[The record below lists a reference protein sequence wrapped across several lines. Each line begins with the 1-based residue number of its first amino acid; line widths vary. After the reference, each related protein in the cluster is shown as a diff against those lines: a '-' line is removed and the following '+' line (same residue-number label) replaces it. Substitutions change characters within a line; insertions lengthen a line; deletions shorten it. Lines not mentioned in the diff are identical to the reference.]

1 MAVTIGLSLKAVAT
15 ILKTAPSALE
25 TVISALGAVFR
36 SVETGL
42 HKIWR
47 FPGCA
52 WVPRGM
58 GR

>member
-1 MAVTIGLSLKAVAT
+1 MAVTIGLSLKTVAT